1 VIATEAPAAVTDAW
15 PAGAAAAAIRPAV
28 PADLADLA
36 RLLPGADV
44 WGRLAAGDLAMV
56 AEDAGRVVGC
66 AWLATS
72 PIRAPHWQTTVRP
85 RRGEGYCYGLVVAP
99 EARGRGLG
107 RELARE
113 LRREGRRRG
122 VESFVSR
129 VGAANPP
136 ALAVQASCG
145 ATVRRRMVVLVVLN
159 RLGVLALSRR
169 P

>member
-1 VIATEAPAAVTDAW
+1 MVATEAPAVVTDAW
-15 PAGAAAAAIRPAV
+15 PASPTAAAIRTAV
-28 PADLADLA
+28 PADRADLA
-36 RLLPGADV
+36 RLLPGVDV
-44 WGRLAAGDLAMV
+44 PARLAAGDLAMV
-56 AEDAGRVVGC
+56 AEDDGRVVGC

-72 PIRAPHWQTTVRP
+72 AIRAPHWRIAVRP
-85 RRGEGYCYGLVVAP
+85 RPGEGYCYGLMVVP

-122 VESFVSR
+122 VQRFVSR
-129 VGAANPP
+129 VGAANAP
-136 ALAVQASCG
+136 ALAVQVACG
-145 ATVRRRMVVLVVLN
+145 ATVRHRMLVLVVLD